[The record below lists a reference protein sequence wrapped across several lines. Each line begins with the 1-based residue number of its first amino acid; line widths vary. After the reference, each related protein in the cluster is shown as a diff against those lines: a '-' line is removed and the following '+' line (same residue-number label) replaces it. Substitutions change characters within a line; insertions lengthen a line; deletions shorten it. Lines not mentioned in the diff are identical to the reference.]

1 MTVSRTSLAVLAA
14 ALIAAGAQAQTD
26 DSAGTA
32 TAPPRTLGQPL
43 PAVEDAAPPAGQA
56 QTGSS
61 KPPAEKGSDADQP
74 PDIDTSDLKSDLP
87 EPGHAPSGKPGK
99 PPVEAAP
106 PVSSEPPQPSIQVE
120 TLGTVEGPAEG
131 LLDPSN
137 GGMDENIWSG
147 SQRADIETMLPRLPL
162 SSPDTA
168 IRALSKKLILTKAD
182 APSGTIKRPLI
193 TIRIEKLLEAGLTDE
208 AAALAVS
215 ASLKDDPDFAR
226 VQADAIL
233 SAGRAGDACGNATSL
248 RQSEGS
254 QFWLQLRAYCAAAA
268 GDGATAEITRNILD
282 AQKLSDPAYNTLIDD
297 VLAKAKKPPGAIA
310 KPTSMHL
317 FLLRRAGIAVGAEIA
332 KHLGASANLLALRDP
347 HNPPEARLAAAERVV
362 KTGAATATE
371 LKAVIDA
378 QTVAPDR
385 LAGAQAAAAKLPFLA
400 SQALLRRAA
409 LLESRPAVKAQLVHQ
424 ALVQGDKAGLFE
436 TAARLQ
442 ADVIEKTDAAAV
454 PQDQAP
460 LIGWALLIAG
470 KHDAAARWLGGGD
483 APRAVLALVA
493 GKKSSPADL
502 SSIARDES
510 AEPKAFNPNQPYE
523 ALVLGAYDVLGLAM
537 PADAKAAAKSA
548 EAKHWAGRRPDADA
562 MQKIMEATSAP
573 DRRGEAVL
581 RILDFIGA
589 AGPRDVA
596 PDVSIEFLRAL
607 QDMGLKESAR
617 ALAIHALLLYRP
629 GAP

>member
-14 ALIAAGAQAQTD
+14 ALIAAGAQAQTG
-26 DSAGTA
+26 DSGGAA

-43 PAVEDAAPPAGQA
+43 PAAEETTPPPDQEPPPA
-56 QTGSS
+56 
-61 KPPAEKGSDADQP
+61 KGGDADQS
-74 PDIDTSDLKSDLP
+74 PDVDTSDLKSDLP
-87 EPGHAPSGKPGK
+87 EPVKPFPGK
-99 PPVEAAP
+99 QGTQPVDAAP
-106 PVSSEPPQPSIQVE
+106 RVPPEPPKPSIQVE

-147 SQRADIETMLPRLPL
+147 SQRADIETMLPHLPL

-168 IRALSKKLILTKAD
+168 IRGLSKKLILTKAD
-182 APSGTIKRPLI
+182 APAGTVKRALI
-193 TIRIEKLLEAGLTDE
+193 TIRIEKLLDAGLTDE

-215 ASLKDDPDFAR
+215 ASAKDDPDFAR
-226 VQADAIL
+226 IRADAIL
-233 SAGRAGDACGNATSL
+233 SAGRAGDACGNATSS
-248 RQSEGS
+248 RSSEGS
-254 QFWLQLRAYCAAAA
+254 QFWLQLRAYCAVAA

-282 AQKLSDPAYNTLIDD
+282 AEQLSDPAYNTLIED
-297 VLAKAKKPPGAIA
+297 VLTKARKPPGAIA

-317 FLLRRAGIAVGAEIA
+317 FLLRRAGIPVGAEVA
-332 KHLGASANLLALRDP
+332 KHLGTGANLLALRDP
-347 HNPPEARLAAAERVV
+347 HNPPEARLVAAERVV
-362 KTGAATATE
+362 KTGAATSAE
-371 LKAVIDA
+371 LKAVLDA
-378 QTVAPDR
+378 QTIAPDR

-400 SQALLRRAA
+400 AQALLRRAA

-424 ALVQGDKAGLFE
+424 ALVQADKAGLFE

-442 ADVIEKTDAAAV
+442 ADVIEKIDAASV
-454 PQDQAP
+454 PPDQAP

-470 KHDAAARWLGGGD
+470 KHDAAAHWLSGGD

-493 GKKSSPADL
+493 GMEASPADL

-510 AEPKAFNPNQPYE
+510 AEPKAFNANQPYE
-523 ALVLGAYDVLGLAM
+523 ALVLGAYDVLGLGM

-548 EAKHWAGRRPDADA
+548 GAKHWAGRRPDADA

-581 RILDFIGA
+581 RMLNFIGPS
-589 AGPRDVA
+589 GPRDVA
-596 PDVSIEFLRAL
+596 PDVTIEFLRAL
-607 QDMGLKESAR
+607 ADMGLKDSAR
-617 ALAIHALLLYRP
+617 ALAVHALLLYRP

>member
-1 MTVSRTSLAVLAA
+1 MTVSRISFAVLAA
-14 ALIAAGAQAQTD
+14 ALIATGAQAQTG
-26 DSAGTA
+26 DSGGAA

-43 PAVEDAAPPAGQA
+43 PAVEETTSPPDQEPPATKA
-56 QTGSS
+56 I
-61 KPPAEKGSDADQP
+61 DADHA
-74 PDIDTSDLKSDLP
+74 PDVDTSDLKSDLP
-87 EPGHAPSGKPGK
+87 EPAKASGKQGK
-99 PPVEAAP
+99 QPVEAAP
-106 PVSSEPPQPSIQVE
+106 LVPPEPPKPSIQVE

-147 SQRADIETMLPRLPL
+147 SARADIETMLPRLPL

-168 IRALSKKLILTKAD
+168 IRGLSKKLILTKAD
-182 APSGTIKRPLI
+182 APAGTIKRALI
-193 TIRIEKLLEAGLTDE
+193 TIRIEKLLDAGLTDE

-215 ASLKDDPDFAR
+215 ASAKDDPDFVR
-226 VQADAIL
+226 IQADAIL
-233 SAGRAGDACGNATSL
+233 SAGRAGDACGNATSS

-268 GDGATAEITRNILD
+268 GDGATAEITRNVLD
-282 AQKLSDPAYNTLIDD
+282 AEQLSDPAYNVLVDD
-297 VLAKAKKPPGAIA
+297 VLTKAKKLPAAIA
-310 KPTSMHL
+310 KPNSMHL
-317 FLLRRAGIAVGAEIA
+317 FLLRRAGIPVGAEIA
-332 KHLGASANLLALRDP
+332 KHLGTGANLLALRDP

-362 KTGAATATE
+362 KTGAATAAE
-371 LKAVIDA
+371 LKAVLDA
-378 QTVAPDR
+378 QALAPDR
-385 LAGAQAAAAKLPFLA
+385 LAGAQAAAGKLPFLA
-400 SQALLRRAA
+400 GQALLRRTA
-409 LLESRPAVKAQLVHQ
+409 LLETRPPVKAQLVHQ

-442 ADVIEKTDAAAV
+442 ADVIEKTDAASV
-454 PQDQAP
+454 PPDQAP

-470 KHDAAARWLGGGD
+470 KHDAAAHWLSGGD

-493 GKKSSPADL
+493 GKEASPADL

-510 AEPKAFNPNQPYE
+510 AEPKAFNPNQTFE

-548 EAKHWAGRRPDADA
+548 AAKHWAGRRPDPDA

-581 RILDFIGA
+581 RMLNFIGP

-596 PDVSIEFLRAL
+596 PDVTIEFLRAL
-607 QDMGLKESAR
+607 ADMGLKDSAR
-617 ALAIHALLLYRP
+617 TLAVHALLLYRP